1 MSGHRSSTALNPAEA
16 SESCWTPGMP
26 CTCRTVPVPP
36 ISCTT
41 SDASVAACSQ
51 LLTPTPTEDAVGTGL
66 HAVTTGM
73 PASAAPSTAS
83 TNGPGASGSATIRSG
98 LSATSWLN
106 SWRSPGTSFWACGET
121 LATTWMSPDFC
132 SAEVIESNRVVWKA
146 LTGGS
151 DRIAT
156 LYGAGWLGFQ
166 PAQADGS
173 TSPV

>member
-1 MSGHRSSTALNPAEA
+1 M
-16 SESCWTPGMP
+16 
-26 CTCRTVPVPP
+26 PP

-41 SDASVAACSQ
+41 FDASVAACSQ

-98 LSATSWLN
+98 LPATSWLN
-106 SWRSPGTSFWACGET
+106 SWRSPGTSFCACGET
-121 LATTWMSPDFC
+121 SATTSMSPDSSSVDFRD
-132 SAEVIESNRVVWKA
+132 SSTFVWNA

-151 DRIAT
+151 HRIAT
-156 LYGAGWLGFQ
+156 LNGPAWLGFQ
-166 PAQADGS
+166 S
-173 TSPV
+173 THGEGNTSEV